1 MQTEKIL
8 FTTTVLAAT
17 ALARFRLVNFA
28 GSQAVAGERALG
40 VAVADF
46 DLGEQAGVNARGEM
60 LVEAGAAI
68 ARGAAV
74 QADATGRAITL
85 AAGVQVGEARDAAT
99 AAGEFIRITR

>member
-1 MQTEKIL
+1 MQTEKIIL
-8 FTTTVLAAT
+8 TTTLQAAT

-28 GSQAVAGERALG
+28 GGQAVAGERAVG
-40 VAVADF
+40 VSNAAYDV
-46 DLGEQAGVNARGEM
+46 GEQAGVSARGEM